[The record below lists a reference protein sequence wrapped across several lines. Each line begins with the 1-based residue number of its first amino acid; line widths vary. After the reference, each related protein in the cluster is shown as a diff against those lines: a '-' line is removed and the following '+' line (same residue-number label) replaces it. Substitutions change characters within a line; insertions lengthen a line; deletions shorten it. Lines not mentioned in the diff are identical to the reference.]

1 MHTNPITTR
10 LCFGGIQSIVLIAVT
25 IYALRKLVELIK
37 KKIIIPSV
45 ALAVL
50 LVLNSYFMCSF
61 MGSIRYT
68 MLWCG
73 WDVAAFR
80 LTPEQ
85 INIHRTEGY
94 ISADVKTGLTDSD
107 GFKIM
112 PFTLKIYK
120 LGLIYIITFEGYG

>member
-1 MHTNPITTR
+1 MHTNSLAAR
-10 LCFGGIQSIVLIAVT
+10 LCFGGIHSIVLIVVT
-25 IYALRKLVELIK
+25 IYAGKKLVEFIK
-37 KKIIIPSV
+37 KKKAFPSV

-50 LVLNSYFMCSF
+50 LILNSYFLCSF
-61 MGSIRYT
+61 TGAIRYT

-85 INIHRTEGY
+85 INTHKHEGY
-94 ISADVKTGLTDSD
+94 ISADVKTGLEDSD